1 MTVPKWTEAGFIVP
15 LVGVND
21 GPGQEPSPVVRIG
34 RHLQGVVSRDAPGC
48 GGFGFP
54 TMPVRGRIACATRLC
69 LVAAWL
75 DGLSA
80 QPPVTRPATSKA
92 EGDDVD
98 IGTSIFVP

>member
-1 MTVPKWTEAGFIVP
+1 MTVPRWIEAGFIVP
-15 LVGVND
+15 LVGVD
-21 GPGQEPSPVVRIG
+21 GGPGQEPSPVVRIG
-34 RHLQGVVSRDAPGC
+34 RTCRVQYRAMHPGEVASAFRRC
-48 GGFGFP
+48 RSAGELP
-54 TMPVRGRIACATRLC
+54 ATRLC

-80 QPPVTRPATSKA
+80 QPPVTSPATSKA